1 MFEGY
6 YHWHCCHITFLGI
19 YNFSKCRN
27 NGNAKYGRLLLPGA
41 FPDKLIPIVDSTDEA
56 VVQSDVSKVFSFIKK
71 RDSNTGVLQ

>member
-1 MFEGY
+1 M
-6 YHWHCCHITFLGI
+6 
-19 YNFSKCRN
+19 
-27 NGNAKYGRLLLPGA
+27 LPGA